1 MADYN
6 RNWDYSHYAGDDN
19 WDKYEDR
26 YGNEGNYG
34 QRQGDYNRVHYVPD
48 NDDNRWEPQ
57 GLGSRRG
64 WRESD
69 RYGSTGGYT
78 EQSGRGNMNYGGG
91 YQNQYAQGPLRR
103 DHPHENRDRQDW
115 GYAYSN
121 TGLNDEYDRSYYG
134 SYRRDEDYNRDYDYV
149 RGRREEYNRGNWPAD
164 RYREED
170 RWRRTRYEGS
180 DWDRRN
186 ERQHLEGPYRGKG
199 PKGYSRSLDRIRE
212 DVCERLA
219 DDDRLDASNIDV
231 RLEGTEVVLEGTV
244 ETKRDKR
251 RAEDL
256 VENIPGVTNVQN
268 HLVVGTPTTNAVIA
282 AVAERNT
289 STYASQ
295 MDKDSNTR

>member
-1 MADYN
+1 MANYN
-6 RNWDYSHYAGDDN
+6 RNRDYSHYAGDDN

-26 YGNEGNYG
+26 YGYEGNYG
-34 QRQGDYNRVHYVPD
+34 QGQGNYNRVHYVPD

-69 RYGSTGGYT
+69 PYRSTGGYN

-103 DHPHENRDRQDW
+103 DYPYENRERQDR

-134 SYRRDEDYNRDYDYV
+134 SYRRDEDYNRDYDSA
-149 RGRREEYNRGNWPAD
+149 RNRRAEYNRGNWAGD
-164 RYREED
+164 RFRDED
-170 RWRRTRYEGS
+170 RWRHTGYEGS
-180 DWDRRN
+180 SWGRTDERR
-186 ERQHLEGPYRGKG
+186 HMDGPYRGKG

-219 DDDRLDASNIDV
+219 DDRLDASNIDV
-231 RLEGTEVVLEGTV
+231 HLEGTEVVLEGTV

-256 VENIPGVTNVQN
+256 VENVPGVTDVQN

-282 AVAERNT
+282 AVAGRNT
-289 STYASQ
+289 STDANRRV
-295 MDKDSNTR
+295 KDANK